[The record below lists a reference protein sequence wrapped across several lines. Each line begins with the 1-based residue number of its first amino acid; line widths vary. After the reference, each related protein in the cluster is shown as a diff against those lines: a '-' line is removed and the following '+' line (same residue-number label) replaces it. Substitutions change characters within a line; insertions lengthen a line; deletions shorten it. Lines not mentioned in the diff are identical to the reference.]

1 MKEYHNICVPLPF
14 IVDRFKHI
22 MNLLRILL
30 VVSVFQLQAQ
40 KTIDPNYFSNPLD
53 IPMILSGSFGELR
66 NNHFHSGLDIKT
78 QQRSG
83 VPVYAPADGYVSR
96 IKVGHYG
103 YGKAL
108 YIKHPN
114 GYSTVY
120 AHLQKFEPAIQDFVK
135 QNQYK
140 KERYEIELFPKENSL
155 LVKKGDL
162 IAYTGNSGSSGGP
175 HLHYEIR
182 DSYSRPMNPMLF
194 GLEIPD
200 SKDPSITSVFAYPTS
215 NDASVNNSMTPV
227 KLRIIKQKDGT
238 YKTEKISAYGKIGFG
253 IAATDQQNGAYNKN
267 GVYRIKTSYNG
278 KPKIDIKFEKI
289 SFDET
294 RYLNRY
300 IDYTYFKEHKIK
312 IQKLFRQTNNPLSI
326 ITQEDDNGFVDVA
339 DGFSSN
345 FTIEIKDYQGNLTQ
359 IMVPV
364 IGKKDSLVVKTELP
378 KDLQY
383 IPSESSSTIQ
393 RGVFTVDFPKNA
405 LYQGRYLDIKTS
417 GDTLHL
423 HRDNIPVHKNISI
436 SMDISNYNTL
446 DKNKLYIARQAYK
459 NTFYYTTTRRKNN
472 ILTAKTRT
480 LGSYTLFMDTI
491 APSIKAVNFTD
502 GKWISNNK
510 TLKIKIEDSH
520 SGISSYRATLNGKFI
535 LMEYNYKKD
544 VLTYDFNDDI
554 VTDTQ
559 NNLRLIVTDN
569 VGNSSTFEAI
579 FFRKKL

>member
-1 MKEYHNICVPLPF
+1 
-14 IVDRFKHI
+14 

-30 VVSVFQLQAQ
+30 VISVFQLQAQ

-53 IPMILSGSFGELR
+53 IPMVLSGSFGELR
-66 NNHFHSGLDIKT
+66 SNHFHSGLDIKT

-83 VPVYAPADGYVSR
+83 VPIYAPADGYVSR

-120 AHLQKFEPAIQDFVK
+120 AHLQKFETTIQDFVK
-135 QNQYK
+135 QSQYK
-140 KERYEIELFPKENSL
+140 KERYEIELFPKESSL

-182 DSYSRPMNPMLF
+182 DAYSRPMNPMLF

-200 SKDPSITSVFAYPTS
+200 TKNPSVTSVLAYPVS
-215 NDASVNNSMTPV
+215 DDATVNQSSEPV
-227 KLRIIKQKDGT
+227 KLRLIKQKDGS

-253 IAATDQQNGAYNKN
+253 IATTDQQNGAYNKN

-278 KPKIDIKFEKI
+278 KPKIDIKFEKF

-326 ITQEDDNGFVDVA
+326 ITQEDDNGFVNVA

-345 FTIEIKDYQGNLTQ
+345 YTIEIKDYQGNLVHIT
-359 IMVPV
+359 IPV
-364 IGKKDSLVVKTELP
+364 IGKKDNTVAKKELP
-378 KDLQY
+378 NDQQY

-405 LYQGRYLDIKTS
+405 LYQGSYLNIKTS

-423 HRDNIPVHKNISI
+423 HTDNIPVHKNISI
-436 SMDISNYNTL
+436 SMDISNYNAL

-459 NTFYYTTTRRKNN
+459 NTSYYTTTRREKN
-472 ILTAKTRT
+472 ILTAKTRI

-491 APSIKAVNFTD
+491 APTIKAANFTD

-520 SGISSYRATLNGKFI
+520 SGISSYRATLNGRFI

-544 VLTYDFNDDI
+544 VLTYDFNDNI
-554 VTDTQ
+554 ITDTK

-569 VGNSSTFEAI
+569 VGNSTTFEAI